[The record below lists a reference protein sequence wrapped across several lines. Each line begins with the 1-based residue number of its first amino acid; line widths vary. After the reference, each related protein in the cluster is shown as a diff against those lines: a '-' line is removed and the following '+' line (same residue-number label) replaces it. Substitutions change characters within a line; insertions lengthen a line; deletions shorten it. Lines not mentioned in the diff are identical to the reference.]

1 MQESKI
7 FRATMML
14 MHTGRLHRVLI
25 DSSVK
30 DMGIHQTQHRILMHL
45 AKCERIPSQ
54 KELAEHLDIT
64 PAAVTGAI
72 KQIEEDGYIKRTLGR
87 DTRFYELE
95 ITERGRALV
104 ALTREL
110 FSDVDGAMF
119 DGFSDEELD
128 DLMGYLERIQKNA
141 KAKIDLERKIT
152 DEKMV

>member
-1 MQESKI
+1 M
-7 FRATMML
+7 
-14 MHTGRLHRVLI
+14 
-25 DSSVK
+25 
-30 DMGIHQTQHRILMHL
+30 
-45 AKCERIPSQ
+45 
-54 KELAEHLDIT
+54 
-64 PAAVTGAI
+64 TGAI

-87 DTRFYELE
+87 DTRFYEWE

-141 KAKIDLERKIT
+141 KAKIDSERKIT